1 MPVFPYHYNLM
12 NLETAIILIQS
23 PLIQNPG
30 PTRWADLGA
39 GSGLFTKA
47 LARLLNPGSEI
58 YAVDKKPAAA
68 FADFPEEIILH
79 KTELDFVMQE
89 LPFRN
94 LNGILMANSFHYVKD
109 KTVFI
114 RKLKQTLKKTGILIM
129 VEYDTNV
136 PAGGW
141 VPYPMDFL
149 TLKSFFTEA
158 GFGSVEK
165 LGEYPSIYGKT
176 IYSAMI
182 RY

>member
-1 MPVFPYHYNLM
+1 MDLN
-12 NLETAIILIQS
+12 TAIALIQS
-23 PLIQNPG
+23 PLIRNPG

-47 LARLLNPGSEI
+47 LALLLSPGSEI

-94 LNGILMANSFHYVKD
+94 MDGILMANSFHYVKD
-109 KTVFI
+109 KDSFI

-129 VEYDTNV
+129 VEYDTNI
-136 PAGGW
+136 PTGGW
-141 VPYPMDFL
+141 VPYPMDFPR
-149 TLKSFFTEA
+149 LKSFFKEA

-165 LGEYPSIYGKT
+165 LGEYPSIYRKT
-176 IYSAMI
+176 IYSAI
-182 RY
+182 VRY

>member
-1 MPVFPYHYNLM
+1 MDLKA
-12 NLETAIILIQS
+12 AIALIQS
-23 PLIQNPG
+23 PLIRNPG
-30 PTRWADLGA
+30 STRWGDLGA

-79 KTELDFVMQE
+79 KTELDFVMRE

-109 KTVFI
+109 KDAII

-141 VPYPMDFL
+141 VPYPMDFPM
-149 TLKSFFTEA
+149 LKSFFREA

-165 LGEYPSIYGKT
+165 LREYPSIYGRT
-176 IYSAMI
+176 IYSAI
-182 RY
+182 ITY